1 MQHLLSESNQA
12 RLLKVLF
19 IFSAAKLTAKF
30 AGCLATWNTGRCSD
44 CAQLS
49 RGRMEIEW
57 KVGRNK
63 RRFLFAWIPF
73 PSFPDTSIVVINCF
87 RGELVANISKRLISA
102 ATATYLL
109 SRFIPTD
116 FIVVTDHCTLTGCLV
131 LSGVVSVAWLIRAA
145 SFGLVPDRGHCR
157 GRRSASIFFPI
168 Q

>member
-1 MQHLLSESNQA
+1 MRNFCPIFFVF
-12 RLLKVLF
+12 VLQ
-19 IFSAAKLTAKF
+19 
-30 AGCLATWNTGRCSD
+30 R
-44 CAQLS
+44 
-49 RGRMEIEW
+49 
-57 KVGRNK
+57 
-63 RRFLFAWIPF
+63 FAWIPF

-109 SRFIPTD
+109 SRSIEVQKAVCQWEIFIPTD
-116 FIVVTDHCTLTGCLV
+116 FIVVTDHCTLTGCLM

-157 GRRSASIFFPI
+157 GQRSASIFFPI